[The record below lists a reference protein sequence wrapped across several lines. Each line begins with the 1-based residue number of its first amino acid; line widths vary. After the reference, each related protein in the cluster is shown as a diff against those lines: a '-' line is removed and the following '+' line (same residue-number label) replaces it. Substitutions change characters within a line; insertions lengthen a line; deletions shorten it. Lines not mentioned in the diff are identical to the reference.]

1 MSRKIRWI
9 PAIAMLSLFVSV
21 GAAAQDS
28 SRTGEPEELE
38 PYLDSDRRG
47 MAIRPPRSRQFV
59 VMNVRVYGEG
69 EEPVFEYRSMG
80 EVVSVDTLSWPN
92 GQYRYE
98 ISLVEDTRDR
108 GITITAR
115 NSGGFSLQHGVI
127 EMDPVEAPGGL
138 TVSAGA
144 DRADSAPP

>member
-9 PAIAMLSLFVSV
+9 PTIALISLVFS
-21 GAAAQDS
+21 ASTAAQNGA
-28 SRTGEPEELE
+28 RTGEPEELE
-38 PYLDSDRRG
+38 PFLDSDRRG
-47 MAIRPPRSRQFV
+47 MAIRPPRSQHFV

-69 EEPVFEYRSMG
+69 EKPVFEYRSMG
-80 EVVSVDTLSWPN
+80 EVVAVDTLNWPN

-127 EMDPVEAPGGL
+127 EMDPVESPGGL
-138 TVSAGA
+138 TANAGA
-144 DRADSAPP
+144 DRTDSAP

>member
-9 PAIAMLSLFVSV
+9 PAITLLSFVISA
-21 GAAAQDS
+21 GAAAQNGA
-28 SRTGEPEELE
+28 RTGEPEELE
-38 PYLDSDRRG
+38 PFLDSDRRG
-47 MAIRPPRSRQFV
+47 MAIRPPRSQHFV

-69 EEPVFEYRSMG
+69 EKPVFEYRSMG
-80 EVVSVDTLSWPN
+80 EVVAVDTLNWPN

-127 EMDPVEAPGGL
+127 EMDPVESPGGL
-138 TVSAGA
+138 TANAGA
-144 DRADSAPP
+144 DRTDSAP